1 MSIVAALRST
11 NARLVV
17 ISETYSPAPDSLQSR
32 RNARFV
38 MPAMGASTTGGS
50 TTTSPTRIGKRWAID
65 ATLTLPIVPGAL
77 KYGRLRLLIRGWHEA
92 NGSALMSN
100 TPDQVALQGKRRW
113 IALLFLAL
121 GVAMII
127 LDATVVN
134 VAIPTM
140 VRDLNLT
147 TNEAEW
153 VNAAYSLTFA
163 SLLIFFGRL
172 ADRFGR
178 KRLFII
184 GVVIFVLASVLVA
197 SSNDSI
203 SLIAARALQGIGG
216 AMILPS
222 SLSVINAVFVGKA
235 RAVAFAVWGGTI
247 GGMAALGPLV
257 GGWLTTYYSW
267 HWAFL
272 INVPIGVIVLI
283 GVVLVVPETRDALGR
298 KGIDLVGTV
307 LVTIGLLGI
316 VFALIEGQRYG
327 WLVPTEQFSI
337 GSWMWP
343 SDSISVVPVAGIL
356 GILAIVAMLFIE
368 NARAQAGKVVVLDLR
383 LFRIRSFGAGNAVAV
398 IVSLGEFGLLF
409 AIPLFLQATRGY
421 DALQTGVIL
430 LALALGSFAASG
442 LGASLSQR
450 FGPVRVLQ
458 LGMVLEVI
466 GIFGLGLMLSTTITG
481 WEMAPWLFI
490 YGMGVG
496 FATAQLTGVILS
508 EVPVEESGTASAVQ
522 STSRQVGAAIGTAI
536 IGTTLIIGL
545 GTTTTELE
553 DRGVPTEQAQ
563 QIGDAVAGSAGQAIP
578 ALAQQPD
585 GDVLVEAASQG
596 FANAIKSVAW
606 VAGALVFL
614 GLLTSLTLPKNTAR
628 VESEGYESPT
638 DSEEGSASP

>member
-1 MSIVAALRST
+1 MV
-11 NARLVV
+11 
-17 ISETYSPAPDSLQSR
+17 PDQS
-32 RNARFV
+32 
-38 MPAMGASTTGGS
+38 AMTGK
-50 TTTSPTRIGKRWAID
+50 KRW
-65 ATLTLPIVPGAL
+65 V
-77 KYGRLRLLIRGWHEA
+77 
-92 NGSALMSN
+92 
-100 TPDQVALQGKRRW
+100 
-113 IALLFLAL
+113 ALLFLAL

-140 VRDLNLT
+140 VQDLNLS
-147 TNEAEW
+147 TNDAEW
-153 VNAAYSLTFA
+153 INAAYSLTFA

-178 KRLFII
+178 KLLFIV
-184 GVVIFVLASVLVA
+184 GVIVFVGASVLVA
-197 SSNDSI
+197 ASDSAG
-203 SLIAARALQGIGG
+203 SLILARALQGVGG

-272 INVPIGVIVLI
+272 INLPIGIIVLI
-283 GVVLVVPETRDALGR
+283 GVLVVVPETRDATGR
-298 KGIDLVGTV
+298 KGIDIPGTI
-307 LVTIGLLGI
+307 LVTVGLIGV

-327 WLVPTEQFSI
+327 WWVPTNQFSI
-337 GSWMWP
+337 GGWDWP
-343 SDSISVVPVAGIL
+343 STSISIAPVAGLL
-356 GILAIVAMLFIE
+356 GLLAIIAMLFVE
-368 NARAQAGKVVVLDLR
+368 NARSKAGKIVVLDLK
-383 LFRIRSFGAGNAVAV
+383 LFRIKSFGAGNAVAV

-430 LALALGSFAASG
+430 LALAMGSFAASG
-442 LGASLSQR
+442 AGASLAQR

-466 GIFGLGLMLSTTITG
+466 GIVGLGLMLSTSITG
-481 WEMAPWLFI
+481 WQMAPWLFI

-508 EVPVEESGTASAVQ
+508 EVPVAESGSASAVQ

-553 DRGVPTEQAQ
+553 DRGVPAEQAQ
-563 QIGDAVAGSAGQAIP
+563 QIGEAVAGSAGQAIP

-585 GDVLVEAASQG
+585 GQVLVEGASQG
-596 FANAIKSVAW
+596 FANAIKTVAW
-606 VAGALVFL
+606 VAGGFVFL
-614 GLLTSLTLPKNTAR
+614 GLLTSFTLPKNAAR
-628 VESEGYESPT
+628 VESEGYEPPNKN
-638 DSEEGSASP
+638 EEPSAAP

>member
-17 ISETYSPAPDSLQSR
+17 ISETYSPAPDSLHRR
-32 RNARFV
+32 RNARLV

-50 TTTSPTRIGKRWAID
+50 TTKSPTRIGKRWAID
-65 ATLTLPIVPGAL
+65 ATFMRLIVPGAL
-77 KYGRLRLLIRGWHEA
+77 KYGRLRLPTRSWHDA
-92 NGSALMSN
+92 NRSALMSN
-100 TPDQVALQGKRRW
+100 APDQVALQGKRRW

-121 GVAMII
+121 GVSMII

-184 GVVIFVLASVLVA
+184 GVIVFVLASVLVA

-298 KGIDLVGTV
+298 RGIDLVGTV

-337 GSWMWP
+337 GSWTWP

-356 GILAIVAMLFIE
+356 GILSIVAMLFIE

-442 LGASLSQR
+442 LGAALSQR

-481 WEMAPWLFI
+481 WQMAPWLFI

-638 DSEEGSASP
+638 ESEEGSASP

>member
-1 MSIVAALRST
+1 MRQTAPRRRTKSARWGESRHV
-11 NARLVV
+11 NAV
-17 ISETYSPAPDSLQSR
+17 
-32 RNARFV
+32 
-38 MPAMGASTTGGS
+38 
-50 TTTSPTRIGKRWAID
+50 
-65 ATLTLPIVPGAL
+65 
-77 KYGRLRLLIRGWHEA
+77 
-92 NGSALMSN
+92 
-100 TPDQVALQGKRRW
+100 PDQIAMTGKKRW

-140 VRDLNLT
+140 VKDLGLS
-147 TNEAEW
+147 TNDAEW

-184 GVVIFVLASVLVA
+184 GIVVFVSASVLVA
-197 SSNDSI
+197 ASDSSI
-203 SLIAARALQGIGG
+203 ALIMARALQGVGG

-222 SLSVINAVFVGKA
+222 SLSVINAVFTGKS

-283 GVVLVVPETRDALGR
+283 GVISVVPETRDASGR
-298 KGIDLVGTV
+298 KGIDVPGTI
-307 LVTIGLLGI
+307 LVTLGLLGI

-327 WLVPTEQFSI
+327 WWTPTEQFTI
-337 GSWMWP
+337 GSWAWP
-343 SDSISVVPVAGIL
+343 STAISIAPVAGFFGIIA
-356 GILAIVAMLFIE
+356 ILAMLQVE
-368 NARAQAGKVVVLDLR
+368 RSRAKAGKIVVLDLK
-383 LFRIRSFGAGNAVAV
+383 LFRIRSFGAGNAVAL

-430 LALALGSFAASG
+430 LALALGSFVASG
-442 LGASLSQR
+442 AGAALAQR

-458 LGMVLEVI
+458 LGMTMEVI
-466 GIFGLGLMLSTTITG
+466 GIFGLGLMLSTSITG
-481 WEMAPWLFI
+481 WQMAPWLFI

-508 EVPVEESGTASAVQ
+508 QVPVAESGSASAVQ

-545 GTTTTELE
+545 GTTTSELE
-553 DRGVPTEQAQ
+553 SRGVPAEQAQ

-578 ALAQQPD
+578 ALAEQPN

-606 VAGALVFL
+606 VAGVLVFL
-614 GLLTSLTLPKNTAR
+614 GLLASFMLPKNAAR
-628 VESEGYESPT
+628 VESEGYEPPKKPEETSSSP
-638 DSEEGSASP
+638 

>member
-1 MSIVAALRST
+1 MV
-11 NARLVV
+11 
-17 ISETYSPAPDSLQSR
+17 PDQS
-32 RNARFV
+32 
-38 MPAMGASTTGGS
+38 AMTGK
-50 TTTSPTRIGKRWAID
+50 KRW
-65 ATLTLPIVPGAL
+65 V
-77 KYGRLRLLIRGWHEA
+77 
-92 NGSALMSN
+92 
-100 TPDQVALQGKRRW
+100 
-113 IALLFLAL
+113 ALLFLAL

-140 VRDLNLT
+140 VQDLNLS
-147 TNEAEW
+147 TNDAEW
-153 VNAAYSLTFA
+153 INAAYSLTFA

-178 KRLFII
+178 KLLFIV
-184 GVVIFVLASVLVA
+184 GVIVFVGASVLVA
-197 SSNDSI
+197 ASDSAG
-203 SLIAARALQGIGG
+203 SLILARALQGVGG

-272 INVPIGVIVLI
+272 INLPIGIIVLI
-283 GVVLVVPETRDALGR
+283 GVLVVVPETRDATGR
-298 KGIDLVGTV
+298 KGIDIPGTI
-307 LVTIGLLGI
+307 LVTVGLIGV

-327 WLVPTEQFSI
+327 WWVPTNQFSI
-337 GSWMWP
+337 GGWDWP
-343 SDSISVVPVAGIL
+343 STSISIAPVAGLL
-356 GILAIVAMLFIE
+356 GLLAIIAMLFVE
-368 NARAQAGKVVVLDLR
+368 NARSKAGKIVVLDLK
-383 LFRIRSFGAGNAVAV
+383 LFRIKSFGAGNAVAV

-430 LALALGSFAASG
+430 LALAMGSFAASG
-442 LGASLSQR
+442 AGASLAQR

-466 GIFGLGLMLSTTITG
+466 GIVGLGLMLSTSITG
-481 WEMAPWLFI
+481 WQMAPWLFI

-508 EVPVEESGTASAVQ
+508 EVPVAESGSASAVQ

-553 DRGVPTEQAQ
+553 DRGVPAEQAQ
-563 QIGDAVAGSAGQAIP
+563 QIGEAVAGSAGQAIP

-585 GDVLVEAASQG
+585 GQVLVEGASQG
-596 FANAIKSVAW
+596 FANAIKTVAW
-606 VAGALVFL
+606 VAGGFVFL
-614 GLLTSLTLPKNTAR
+614 GLLTSFTLPKNAAR
-628 VESEGYESPT
+628 VESEGYEPPKKN
-638 DSEEGSASP
+638 EEPSAAP

>member
-1 MSIVAALRST
+1 M
-11 NARLVV
+11 NAV
-17 ISETYSPAPDSLQSR
+17 
-32 RNARFV
+32 
-38 MPAMGASTTGGS
+38 
-50 TTTSPTRIGKRWAID
+50 
-65 ATLTLPIVPGAL
+65 
-77 KYGRLRLLIRGWHEA
+77 
-92 NGSALMSN
+92 
-100 TPDQVALQGKRRW
+100 PDQVAMTGKKRW
-113 IALLFLAL
+113 VALLFLAL

-140 VRDLNLT
+140 VTDLGLT
-147 TNEAEW
+147 TNDAEW
-153 VNAAYSLTFA
+153 INAAYSLTFA

-178 KRLFII
+178 KLLFII
-184 GVVIFVLASVLVA
+184 GVVVFVSASVLVA
-197 SSNDSI
+197 ASDGPGT
-203 SLIAARALQGIGG
+203 LIAARALQGVGG

-272 INVPIGVIVLI
+272 INVPIGIIVLI
-283 GVVLVVPETRDALGR
+283 GVLLVVPETRDVLGR
-298 KGIDLVGTV
+298 KGIDAPGTI
-307 LVTIGLLGI
+307 LVTIGLVGV

-327 WLVPTEQFSI
+327 WWVPTNQFSAA
-337 GSWMWP
+337 GWDWP
-343 SDSISVVPVAGIL
+343 SSNISIVPVVGIL
-356 GILAIVAMLFIE
+356 GVLALVAMLFVE
-368 NARAQAGKVVVLDLR
+368 NSRSKAGKIVVLDLK
-383 LFRIRSFGAGNAVAV
+383 LFRIKSFGAGNAVAV

-430 LALALGSFAASG
+430 LALALGSFVASG
-442 LGASLSQR
+442 AGAGLSQR

-466 GIFGLGLMLSTTITG
+466 GILGLGIMLSTSITG
-481 WEMAPWLFI
+481 WQMAPWLFI

-508 EVPVEESGTASAVQ
+508 EVPVAESGSASAVQ

-545 GTTTTELE
+545 GTTTGELE
-553 DRGVPTEQAQ
+553 DRGVPAAQAE
-563 QIGDAVAGSAGQAIP
+563 QIGAAVAGSAGQAIP
-578 ALAQQPD
+578 ALAEQPD
-585 GDVLVEAASQG
+585 GQVLVEGASQG
-596 FANAIKSVAW
+596 FANAIKTVAW
-606 VAGALVFL
+606 VAGGLVFL
-614 GLLTSLTLPKNTAR
+614 GLLTSFMLPKNAAR
-628 VESEGYESPT
+628 VEAEGYEPPT
-638 DSEEGSASP
+638 NDEETSAAP